1 MSSLLTENEYRRLK
15 GIYTS
20 LDSVAAFGGV
30 NDLVRESGLS
40 VKQVKE
46 FLQSSKTYTKFR
58 PNRKRFKRLRV
69 HSLGINHV
77 WSVDLAHMD
86 KLAAENDGYQ
96 YMLVCVDTFSRFLR
110 VQPMKDKQSETALVA
125 LKKMLPKARA
135 DYPLKIWVD
144 QGKEFCGAFKNFCL
158 QNDIVLYNTFNDS
171 KSGIAERYIRTIK
184 SKLYKYFNE
193 RQTTRYIGQLQKLV
207 KILNSRSHPILGM
220 APKNVRPEHT
230 VDLLKKN
237 VPDMLRKWRPRKTS
251 RKFCKKKPKFKKGQT
266 VRISRISKSA
276 FDKGYTQNFT
286 DEIFKVASV
295 SRPLRNDNKKDTRPI
310 TYSLVDGAGEKIIGR
325 FYEPELVAYRYE

>member
-15 GIYTS
+15 GIYIS

-58 PNRKRFKRLRV
+58 PNRKRFKRWRV

-96 YMLVCVDTFSRFLR
+96 YLLVCVDTFSRFLR

-144 QGKEFCGAFKNFCL
+144 QGKEVCGAFKNFCL
-158 QNDIVLYNTFNDS
+158 QNDIVLYNTLNDS
-171 KSGIAERYIRTIK
+171 KSAIAERYIRTIK

-193 RQTTRYIGQLQKLV
+193 RETTRYIGQLQKLV
-207 KILNSRSHPILGM
+207 KMLNSRSHPILGM

-237 VPDMLRKWRPRKTS
+237 VPDMLRKWRPRKPS
-251 RKFCKKKPKFKKGQT
+251 RKFSKKKPKFKKGQT
-266 VRISRISKSA
+266 VRISRISKS
-276 FDKGYTQNFT
+276 DLT
-286 DEIFKVASV
+286 KVILKISPMKSSKLLLFLDPFATTT
-295 SRPLRNDNKKDTRPI
+295 KKTPAPSP
-310 TYSLVDGAGEKIIGR
+310 TA
-325 FYEPELVAYRYE
+325 

>member
-1 MSSLLTENEYRRLK
+1 MLK

-96 YMLVCVDTFSRFLR
+96 YLLVCVDTFSRFLR

-125 LKKMLPKARA
+125 LKKMLHKARA
-135 DYPLKIWVD
+135 DYPLKIWVA
-144 QGKEFCGAFKNFCL
+144 QGKEFCG
-158 QNDIVLYNTFNDS
+158 
-171 KSGIAERYIRTIK
+171 
-184 SKLYKYFNE
+184 
-193 RQTTRYIGQLQKLV
+193 
-207 KILNSRSHPILGM
+207 

-251 RKFCKKKPKFKKGQT
+251 RKFSKKSQSSKKVKLFEYRASANQLLT
-266 VRISRISKSA
+266 KVILKISPMKSSKLLLFLDPFA
-276 FDKGYTQNFT
+276 TT
-286 DEIFKVASV
+286 T
-295 SRPLRNDNKKDTRPI
+295 KKTPAPSP
-310 TYSLVDGAGEKIIGR
+310 TA
-325 FYEPELVAYRYE
+325 